1 MFLIRLW
8 HYLKGYVIIIVNGQ
22 SVEKFINI
30 CTRRQILLWD
40 MERVERNSVRMKMSI
55 RGFKNARTAA
65 RKSRCRMRIL
75 EKKGFPFLFGKYKKR
90 KGFVLGLIVFAVLIY
105 FMTSI
110 IWSIDITG
118 NYHVKADKLI
128 EQMSEYGIYRG
139 ASKRAI
145 DPKFLADMLMLKN
158 RQLSWVGV
166 EIKGTRLLIS
176 VKEGVETPMII
187 PLDQPCNVV
196 AKNDGI
202 IVSIIAKNGLA
213 LVKEGD
219 TVRRGQVLITGILES
234 KYPEFGSKQ
243 VHAIGEVVARTWY
256 EIKKEVPKIK
266 VNRMRTGLEWNKYSI
281 YFLDLKVRLPSGKNP
296 FELYESNIID
306 KAPVIGNKFKLPF
319 GIVVEKYYELEEE
332 EQVLD
337 QQQAREIAEN
347 MAVEEIQQVVPKDAE
362 IVERQ
367 LQFFAEDEKE
377 YISITVECTEDIA
390 AQQKLEN

>member
-158 RQLSWVGV
+158 RQLSWVFMVFSMSLGA
-166 EIKGTRLLIS
+166 RMS
-176 VKEGVETPMII
+176 TPEAN
-187 PLDQPCNVV
+187 PR
-196 AKNDGI
+196 
-202 IVSIIAKNGLA
+202 VSL
-213 LVKEGD
+213 
-219 TVRRGQVLITGILES
+219 
-234 KYPEFGSKQ
+234 
-243 VHAIGEVVARTWY
+243 
-256 EIKKEVPKIK
+256 
-266 VNRMRTGLEWNKYSI
+266 
-281 YFLDLKVRLPSGKNP
+281 YFLGAAPLEIIIKTNMREKNHN
-296 FELYESNIID
+296 NI
-306 KAPVIGNKFKLPF
+306 
-319 GIVVEKYYELEEE
+319 
-332 EQVLD
+332 
-337 QQQAREIAEN
+337 R
-347 MAVEEIQQVVPKDAE
+347 
-362 IVERQ
+362 
-367 LQFFAEDEKE
+367 
-377 YISITVECTEDIA
+377 
-390 AQQKLEN
+390 